1 MGGGLPGGGAAIAFA
16 LAAARRAL
24 KYATHEGDSSVRWV
38 RKHFLASAPFRS
50 GQKLVRSGPQA
61 VFIFGTPGMA
71 GGAPGAED
79 AAAAGGAGDGL
90 S

>member
-1 MGGGLPGGGAAIAFA
+1 MAFA

-50 GQKLVRSGPQA
+50 GQKLVRSGPHA
-61 VFIFGTPGMA
+61 AFIFGTPAIGMA

-79 AAAAGGAGDGL
+79 AAGGAGDGL

>member
-1 MGGGLPGGGAAIAFA
+1 MAFA

-24 KYATHEGDSSVRWV
+24 KYATHEGDNSARWD
-38 RKHFLASAPFRS
+38 RKHFLASVPFRS

-61 VFIFGTPGMA
+61 TFIFGTAGDA
-71 GGAPGAED
+71 GGAPGD
-79 AAAAGGAGDGL
+79 GVAAAGAVGGGL